1 MTNQSTAL
9 RETEREPDRLRPH
22 SAPKSEVI
30 DSTLLSGKTRLE
42 QTERCSPSSPT
53 ARLQQ
58 SSSSPTPLALY
69 QRKIREQNNEV
80 LLHTIND
87 DGMITKD
94 ERPNSPDDDGMSLHS
109 TDIGKD
115 FIFNYF
121 FFVIN
126 LFYDFR
132 N

>member
-1 MTNQSTAL
+1 MKGLAEMTNQSTAL

-53 ARLQQ
+53 RLQQ

-69 QRKIREQNNEV
+69 QRKIREHNNEV

-109 TDIGKD
+109 TDIGKKEVLE
-115 FIFNYF
+115 I
-121 FFVIN
+121 
-126 LFYDFR
+126 
-132 N
+132 